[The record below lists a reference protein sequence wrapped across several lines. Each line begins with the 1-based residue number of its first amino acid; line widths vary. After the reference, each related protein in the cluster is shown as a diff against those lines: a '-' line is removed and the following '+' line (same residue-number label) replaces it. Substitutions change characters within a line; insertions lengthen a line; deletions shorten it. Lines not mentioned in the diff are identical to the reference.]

1 MFSISDSMFSARAR
15 RRKEKASAR
24 EDGYRGGGGGDA
36 CCRAQPVACSCYR
49 RRSLRT
55 ATTCDSQGSALEPW
69 GRAASAA
76 PDGPAVADDIMGD
89 STPSRRLPLLPPRAQ
104 PRAPMACAPAWDVGV
119 QVVNSSSCKKTWGGG
134 RAGGAEHHEQDADA
148 GARVVERR

>member
-1 MFSISDSMFSARAR
+1 MGAGAAMLAVERNRWPA
-15 RRKEKASAR
+15 AVT
-24 EDGYRGGGGGDA
+24 GDA
-36 CCRAQPVACSCYR
+36 LCGRQPRAIRRAQHLSPGAGPRC
-49 RRSLRT
+49 
-55 ATTCDSQGSALEPW
+55 
-69 GRAASAA
+69 AA
-76 PDGPAVADDIMGD
+76 PDGPAVADNIMGD